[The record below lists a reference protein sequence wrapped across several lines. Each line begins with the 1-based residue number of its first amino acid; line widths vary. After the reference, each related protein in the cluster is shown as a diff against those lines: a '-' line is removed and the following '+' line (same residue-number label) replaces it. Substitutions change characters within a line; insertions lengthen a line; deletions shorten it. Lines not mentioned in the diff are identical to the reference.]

1 LRLFLALNF
10 PPQVR
15 QALWQA
21 TAPLR
26 DRGLA
31 VKWVRAEGIHL
42 TLKFLG
48 EVDEERDGELRAALT
63 RAAAGARALTMQLGG
78 FGVFPDFQRP
88 RVVWVGIA
96 PEPALELLQHQVER
110 EFAPLGFPT
119 EARAFRPHLTLGRA
133 ARDAQPRDFAGLEAA
148 LGPLRYEETVVVGAL
163 DLMESTLQSGG
174 AVYNVRH
181 SERLS

>member
-1 LRLFLALNF
+1 HRGRAAVGALADGAAPRGHGAAHRARLRSRGSGPARLSARQPPRDQACRLRLFVALNF

-26 DRGLA
+26 GRGPA
-31 VKWVRAEGIHL
+31 AHWVRAEGIHL

-78 FGVFPDFQRP
+78 FRSEERRVGKECRARGWPYHYKKKNGV
-88 RVVWVGIA
+88 G
-96 PEPALELLQHQVER
+96 
-110 EFAPLGFPT
+110 
-119 EARAFRPHLTLGRA
+119 
-133 ARDAQPRDFAGLEAA
+133 EAA
-148 LGPLRYEETVVVGAL
+148 SL
-163 DLMESTLQSGG
+163 
-174 AVYNVRH
+174 
-181 SERLS
+181 ERLRGD

>member
-1 LRLFLALNF
+1 VRLFLALNL
-10 PPQVR
+10 PPSVR

-26 DRGLA
+26 ALELP
-31 VKWVRAEGIHL
+31 VKWVPAEGMHL

-48 EVDEERDGELRAALT
+48 EVAPERDGELRDALERT
-63 RAAAGARALTMQLGG
+63 AAGARAPALALGG
-78 FGVFPDFQRP
+78 FGAFPEVEHP
-88 RVVWVGIA
+88 RVVWAGVA
-96 PEPALELLQHQVER
+96 PEPALELLAHRVEQ

-133 ARDAQPRDFAGLEAA
+133 ARTARPRDFAALPAA
-148 LGPLRYEETVVVGAL
+148 LERLCFAETVIVESL
-163 DLMESTLQSGG
+163 DLMQSSLQSHGV
-174 AVYNVRH
+174 VYNVRH

>member
-1 LRLFLALNF
+1 MRLFLALNL
-10 PPQVR
+10 PPPVR

-26 DRGLA
+26 ELELP
-31 VKWVRAEGIHL
+31 VKWVPAEGMHL

-48 EVDEERDGELRAALT
+48 EVAAERDAELGTALG
-63 RAAAGARALTMQLGG
+63 RAAAGARALALALGG
-78 FGVFPDFQRP
+78 FGVFPDVTRP
-88 RVVWVGIA
+88 RVVWAGVA
-96 PEPALELLQHQVER
+96 PEPALELLAHRVEQ

-133 ARDAQPRDFAGLEAA
+133 ARTARPRDFTALPAA
-148 LGPLRYEETVVVGAL
+148 LERLRFAETVLVETL
-163 DLMESTLQSGG
+163 DLMQSTLQSQG

-181 SERLS
+181 SERLP